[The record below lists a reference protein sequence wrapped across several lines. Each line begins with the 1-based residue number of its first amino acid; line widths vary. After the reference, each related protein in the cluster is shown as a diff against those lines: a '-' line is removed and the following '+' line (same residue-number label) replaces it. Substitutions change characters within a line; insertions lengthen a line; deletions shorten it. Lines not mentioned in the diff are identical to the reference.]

1 MSRPI
6 DPEIRRKLRD
16 KAVDYVMRHGIW
28 DLSLRPLAKAL
39 NTNARMLVYH
49 FGSREQLMR
58 AILEGLREQ
67 EDARVK
73 AWFQAHSNAGPQT
86 LRQFVKWYW
95 RRLSSAR
102 ARPAVKLTFEVYA
115 LALRD
120 PDSYPGILE
129 DPVQYWRQL
138 AERSN
143 IKGDRAATIAT
154 LLLAAT
160 RGLLLDVVATG
171 DHRRINR
178 GFKQILALIPEASD

>member
-16 KAVDYVMRHGIW
+16 KAVEYVMTHGIW

-39 NTNARMLVYH
+39 HTNARMLVYH

-58 AILEGLREQ
+58 SILEGLREQ

-73 AWFQAHSNAGPQT
+73 AWFQAHSQSGPQT
-86 LRQFVKWYW
+86 LRQFVNWYW
-95 RRLSSAR
+95 RRLSSVR
-102 ARPAVKLTFEVYA
+102 ARPALKLTFEVYA

-120 PDSYPGILE
+120 PDSFPGILE

-138 AERSN
+138 AELSN
-143 IKGDRAATIAT
+143 IKGEKAATTAT

-160 RGLLLDVVATG
+160 RGLLLDLVGTG
-171 DHRRINR
+171 DQKRINR
-178 GFKQILALIPEASD
+178 AFKEILKLIPEAEN